1 MTVRGS
7 SAGSRKIGKTPI
19 RGACQYTG
27 YAAGMGQPQR
37 RGYEDNGCQAER
49 RKRRKETKILSNFIT
64 GGTTK

>member
-7 SAGSRKIGKTPI
+7 NAGSRKIGKIPS

-27 YAAGMGQPQR
+27 YAAGMGQPQ
-37 RGYEDNGCQAER
+37 GCGHEDNGCQAE
-49 RKRRKETKILSNFIT
+49 RRKETKILSNFIT